1 MLAGQRGPTLSRLL
15 QMQVEVGE
23 FFDAP
28 DMVPVTSAHLMGDF
42 DAMGV
47 AGLEFIEGLVDSSL
61 KCVVPTTNNPRS
73 VDFGCWRQVGSGASV
88 VEQEQRIVR
97 ALRQL

>member
-1 MLAGQRGPTLSRLL
+1 M
-15 QMQVEVGE
+15 
-23 FFDAP
+23 
-28 DMVPVTSAHLMGDF
+28 
-42 DAMGV
+42 
-47 AGLEFIEGLVDSSL
+47 GLEFIEGLVDSSL